1 MDDLGEGVALN
12 TTDTESTALIDEAV
26 LQDREPVLLIS
37 HELSQTSLTKLMM
50 HRVAHGLDLNQSTIT
65 AG

>member
-1 MDDLGEGVALN
+1 MDMAGYCGYCGEEVALN

-37 HELSQTSLTKLMM
+37 HELSQT
-50 HRVAHGLDLNQSTIT
+50 
-65 AG
+65 